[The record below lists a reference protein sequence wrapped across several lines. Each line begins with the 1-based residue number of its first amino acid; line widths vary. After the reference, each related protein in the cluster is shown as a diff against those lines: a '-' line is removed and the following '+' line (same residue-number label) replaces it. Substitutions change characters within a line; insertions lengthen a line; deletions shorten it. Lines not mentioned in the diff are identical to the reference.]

1 MVSAPE
7 ANAPTNRPSEEQG
20 PDKEKTLLEVRSEKN
35 GRTPP
40 TKRTKKNSKQKAKK
54 AKYDESPLSQSPK
67 ASAASLWSSSA
78 ILDGAGLLDLSS
90 DEEDT
95 NTTNIGTRT
104 DTILAQ
110 QAKQPVPAAKAREG
124 TTATEFVDPNPADN
138 IFGSG
143 ASSIFQASS
152 VLGMD
157 LVDFS
162 EDDDD

>member
-1 MVSAPE
+1 M
-7 ANAPTNRPSEEQG
+7 
-20 PDKEKTLLEVRSEKN
+20 
-35 GRTPP
+35 
-40 TKRTKKNSKQKAKK
+40 
-54 AKYDESPLSQSPK
+54 
-67 ASAASLWSSSA
+67 
-78 ILDGAGLLDLSS
+78 DLSS

-124 TTATEFVDPNPADN
+124 TTATEFVDPNPTDN